1 MLYYFLL
8 DNLLGI
14 DCGDPSAP
22 GNGTVT
28 ASTTTVG
35 STAVYACLD
44 GFQLM
49 GAASVECSSTGDWSD
64 YPPKCMLITCPPLE
78 SPSNGSVSISDG
90 TAAGSNA
97 TFFCEVGYELLG
109 EATLQCL
116 DTGSWTSPP
125 PQCVLKNCGPIEAP
139 MNGSVSFPDGT
150 TVGAIATFTCEIG
163 FQLLGEDSVQ
173 CLEDGS
179 WSDSAP
185 TCEIRGM
192 CQRIHITRK
201 HVFRVFNK
209 A

>member
-1 MLYYFLL
+1 MWHGSYCTILFP

-49 GAASVECSSTGDWSD
+49 GAASVECLSTGSWSD
-64 YPPKCMLITCPPLE
+64 NPPQCMLMACSPLE
-78 SPSNGSVSISDG
+78 SPSNGSVSIPDG
-90 TAAGSNA
+90 TAVGSIA
-97 TFFCEVGYELLG
+97 TFSCEIGFELQG

-116 DTGSWTSPP
+116 DTGSWSSLP
-125 PQCVLKNCGPIEAP
+125 PQCVLKDCGPIEAP
-139 MNGSVSFPDGT
+139 PNGSVSFPDGT

-163 FQLLGEDSVQ
+163 YELLGEAIMQ
-173 CLEDGS
+173 CLDNGT

-185 TCEIRGM
+185 TCEIRGL
-192 CQRIHITRK
+192 C
-201 HVFRVFNK
+201 
-209 A
+209 